1 MRAPTMSERRFAP
14 FLRADLAE
22 LRSYQPLPG
31 TFEVRLDGNEP
42 PPLLT
47 PDAAAALS
55 AAMVK
60 APFNRYPDAHA
71 TELRAAIAEAYGARP
86 EEVLAGVGSDEVIAL
101 LLTALDRPQGKNPE
115 PTIVTPSPTFVMYRL
130 SARARGFKV
139 IEVPLDDAW
148 DLDVRGMVRAV
159 EFAQPNIVF
168 IASPN
173 NPTSRLMSLDRLEAF
188 LAATPGP
195 LVVLDEAYV
204 DFAPRNQRA
213 LREKYPNVA
222 LLGTLSK
229 VGFAALRVG
238 WMIGPPELVS
248 EVDKVRQPYNLPV
261 PSQRGATYVLQHL
274 RDEMTRMA
282 GVVKAER
289 DRLATAL
296 TGLGFDVTPS
306 DANFLWIAAKGP
318 AEAVAQGLSARGV
331 LIKSFHASGGRL
343 ARRVRITVGLAQEN
357 DRLLDEI
364 ARCV

>member
-1 MRAPTMSERRFAP
+1 MSQRRFAS
-14 FLRADLAE
+14 FLRADLAD

-31 TFEVRLDGNEP
+31 AFEVRLDGNEP
-42 PPLLT
+42 PSLLS
-47 PDAAAALS
+47 PEAATALS
-55 AAMVK
+55 AAMA
-60 APFNRYPDAHA
+60 APFNRYPDAQA
-71 TELRAAIAEAYGARP
+71 AELRAAIAEAYGARP

-130 SARARGFKV
+130 TARARGFKV
-139 IEVPLDDAW
+139 VEVPLDDAW
-148 DLDVRGMVRAV
+148 DLDVRGMIRAV

-168 IASPN
+168 IATPN
-173 NPTSRLMSLDRLEAF
+173 NPTSNSMSLSRLEAF

-195 LVVLDEAYV
+195 LVVIDEAYV
-204 DFAPRNQRA
+204 DFARQKQRV

-238 WMIGPPELVS
+238 WVVGPAELVA

-261 PSQRGATYVLQHL
+261 ASQRSATYVLRHL
-274 RDEMTRMA
+274 RDEVTRIA
-282 GVVKAER
+282 GVVVTER
-289 DRLATAL
+289 DRLFAALTAL
-296 TGLGFDVTPS
+296 GLDVTPS
-306 DANFLWIAAKGP
+306 DANFLWVATKGP
-318 AEAVAQGLSARGV
+318 AEALVEILAARGV
-331 LIKSFHASGGRL
+331 LIKSFHSSGGRL
-343 ARRVRITVGLAQEN
+343 ARRVRITVGLVEEN